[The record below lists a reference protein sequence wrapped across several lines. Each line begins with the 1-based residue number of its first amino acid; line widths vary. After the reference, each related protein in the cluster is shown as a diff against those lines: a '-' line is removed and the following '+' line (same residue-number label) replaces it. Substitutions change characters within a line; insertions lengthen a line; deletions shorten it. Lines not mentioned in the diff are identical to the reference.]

1 MHLVFYLL
9 LSPPVECGS
18 EYILMITDT
27 LLCSFR
33 YADIDSRY
41 HGDIMNKS
49 AYELIKWISVVKD
62 EIPNVQI
69 PFMCLHGEKDIIALP
84 RGSQYLLDNTGTA
97 PSLKSLS
104 ILPDLRHELYHE
116 RLPEGPQTIQSVLTY
131 FESMIPKAA

>member
-1 MHLVFYLL
+1 MRLRACSDAVSSMTLTSH
-9 LSPPVECGS
+9 
-18 EYILMITDT
+18 T
-27 LLCSFR
+27 LLCSFCCT
-33 YADIDSRY
+33 DFDSRY
-41 HGDIMNKS
+41 HGDVMNKS
-49 AYELIKWISVVKD
+49 AYELIKCISAVKD

-69 PFMCLHGEKDIIALP
+69 PFMCLHGEKDTIALP

-104 ILPDLRHELYHE
+104 ILPDLRHEVYHE